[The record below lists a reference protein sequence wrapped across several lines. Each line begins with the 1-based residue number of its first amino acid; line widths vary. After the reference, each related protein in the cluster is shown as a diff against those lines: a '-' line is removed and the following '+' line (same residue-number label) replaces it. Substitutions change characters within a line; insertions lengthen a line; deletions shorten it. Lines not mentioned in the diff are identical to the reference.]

1 VLPPATIPSPIVAAP
16 VVPAPRATTGDAAE
30 ADLASRGR
38 RIVNETVPVVAALA
52 SADAA
57 ISLGMVSGRSVAG
70 GVRAYLDATDSRWRS
85 ESSTL
90 PPAADAFRVRELYDA
105 AHDAYRAGRR
115 TEAVEYAL
123 RAFAANP
130 RDPDAAGFLAFLHLR
145 TSPMRPE
152 TARQLALHA
161 LAFSGSR
168 RSGRFEDW
176 HTFAVASALTGRQDD
191 ATRTYQLML
200 ALSGDAARSCRAVRR
215 AQATFG
221 EALRKSAE
229 ALSSRIRRD
238 GRASEAPECMVASM

>member
-1 VLPPATIPSPIVAAP
+1 M
-16 VVPAPRATTGDAAE
+16 
-30 ADLASRGR
+30 
-38 RIVNETVPVVAALA
+38 A

-57 ISLGMVSGRSVAG
+57 ISLGMVSGRSVPG

-85 ESSTL
+85 ESSSL

-161 LAFSGSR
+161 LAFSGSK

-191 ATRTYQLML
+191 ATRAYQLML
-200 ALSGDAARSCRAVRR
+200 ALSGDAQRSCRAALRS
-215 AQATFG
+215 QATFG
-221 EALRKSAE
+221 EALRAPAE

-238 GRASEAPECMVASM
+238 GRASEAPECMLASM